1 LNNILEKNKICA
13 VVPFYNENKTI
24 REIIN
29 RTLPYAGLIIAVN
42 DGSTDNSCDEVPVNE
57 KVILLSHSTNRG
69 KGFALNIGFLESIKR
84 ASYITVTLDADLQHI
99 PEIIP
104 ELILGLEKYD
114 VVIGNRLNNTK
125 NMPLMRI
132 LSNKL
137 TSLLLSIK
145 TKQKLF
151 DTQSGFRA
159 YRTNILEDI
168 LPTYTGFE
176 AESEMIVKAAEHNYK
191 INFVPIPTIYADEKS
206 KMRSIQ
212 AIIGFIK
219 VLLS

>member
-1 LNNILEKNKICA
+1 
-13 VVPFYNENKTI
+13 
-24 REIIN
+24 
-29 RTLPYAGLIIAVN
+29 
-42 DGSTDNSCDEVPVNE
+42 
-57 KVILLSHSTNRG
+57 
-69 KGFALNIGFLESIKR
+69 
-84 ASYITVTLDADLQHI
+84 
-99 PEIIP
+99 
-104 ELILGLEKYD
+104 
-114 VVIGNRLNNTK
+114 
-125 NMPLMRI
+125 MRI

-206 KMRSIQ
+206 KMRYYSGYNRIY
-212 AIIGFIK
+212 
-219 VLLS
+219 